1 MDGAEHLVPTL
12 WDTSK
17 PLSEYI
23 HCSLSL
29 VVSTHANSCIKF
41 ILGRYFCK
49 SSKMPLL
56 CAARLGES
64 IHRLLLVQAF
74 RPDRL
79 IAAMHLFVDEAM
91 GSAFMK
97 DTELVVGLP
106 SIVEDE
112 VSRE

>member
-1 MDGAEHLVPTL
+1 
-12 WDTSK
+12 
-17 PLSEYI
+17 
-23 HCSLSL
+23 
-29 VVSTHANSCIKF
+29 
-41 ILGRYFCK
+41 
-49 SSKMPLL
+49 MPLL
-56 CAARLGES
+56 CTARLGES

-106 SIVEDE
+106 SIIENE
-112 VSRE
+112 VSQE